1 MFWLSSFVHKIDFLI
16 GEFGDRKWT
25 PNSPIKIAYFIGTEK
40 LEKHMEIAYVFQVFN
55 FGMKGKIS
63 QPKHLLN

>member
-1 MFWLSSFVHKIDFLI
+1 MNFSVVKNSFLM
-16 GEFGDRKWT
+16 GAFGDKKRA
-25 PNSPIKIAYFIGTEK
+25 PNAPIKIAYFIGTEK

-55 FGMKGKIS
+55 FLLKGKIS